1 MMVEKKQDILQRNL
15 LKFYANDVQMK
26 KLCFLLSKNS
36 DVSLREWDFLCTHYT
51 KTHNVL
57 YYIENSIGKREL
69 INLNMNYR
77 SQLKAYSKANFDP
90 FKRHNR
96 ITVPCK
102 YADTKTIE
110 TTCGQLCFFKFVIEK
125 DMYEWLKK
133 SKNLEN
139 LRHDMNQYSKKRRTS
154 TQVARSVSNN
164 SVSTPKGNKSIS
176 RHDVNIT
183 VFF

>member
-15 LKFYANDVQMK
+15 LKFYANDAQMK

-51 KTHNVL
+51 KSHNVL
-57 YYIENSIGKREL
+57 YYIENTLGKREL

-102 YADTKTIE
+102 FADNKQIE

-133 SKNLEN
+133 AKNLEN
-139 LRHDMNQYSKKRRTS
+139 LRQDMNQYTKKRRSS
-154 TQVARSVSNN
+154 TQAQSVSKNVN
-164 SVSTPKGNKSIS
+164 VTPKVNKSIS
-176 RHDVNIT
+176 IHEVNIT